1 MDKII
6 YAHSAND
13 KGELQPLNEHLTKVA
28 DMASKFTEIFA
39 SSDWA
44 YNIGILHDLGKIS
57 ADFQEKKIIKP
68 SEKEKIDHSTA
79 GAVYAVEKFKDIG
92 RVIAYCVA
100 GHHAGLADWNSEGTA
115 NAALSVRLKNKKA
128 EEILNSLK
136 DYKDYVDNN
145 SIRLKDVL
153 VPPKLNNPKRDL
165 HLWIRMLYSCLV
177 DADFLNTEKHF
188 KEDKFKKRA
197 EKIADF
203 DPISKLSEKFFDY
216 MSKNFAK
223 KDEVSA
229 VNKIRSEVLMHC
241 EESST
246 KKEGFWELSAPT
258 GSGKT
263 LSSMAFAFKHAV
275 KFNKERIIYVIP
287 YTSIIEQTSDKLKE
301 ILGGGNVIEHHSNI
315 DTDKETEEMRF
326 ACENW
331 DAPIIVTTH
340 VQFFES
346 LYAAKSSRCRKLHNV
361 VNSIIILDE
370 VQMLPPNLLEPC
382 VDALKQLVN
391 NYKTT
396 VLFSTATQPALPGI
410 DKIEKIIPD
419 SKELHD
425 RSNKLKGVNY
435 VFPKDYSSS
444 SWESVCEELKNHRQV
459 LCVVN
464 TRKDCYE
471 LYNKLTKLVPEETVI
486 HLSALMCP
494 EHRTKK
500 IDEIKEKLKEKAEV
514 RVISTQ
520 LVEAG
525 VDIDFPVVYRAFAGI
540 PSIIQTAGRCNREG
554 KLKKAEVFIF
564 MSPSKLPQGLLSKA
578 ADVTRNMIGS
588 ENFQIDKEDTSRKFY
603 EEFYKSVNSNGGEWL
618 ESLLIKNACDGEFQ
632 FSTAAKEFQIIDDKY
647 NRAVIVKY
655 GESDKLIDKLRCSV
669 RKHGKV
675 DRELQRKLQRY
686 TVNVPDSILT
696 ALKNKGLV
704 EEIHKG
710 IFIQG
715 QIKYSDKTGLNIFET
730 DIIDLPII

>member
-1 MDKII
+1 MDDKF
-6 YAHSAND
+6 YAHSAN
-13 KGELQPLNEHLTKVA
+13 KEGKCQLLSEHLINVA
-28 DMASKFTEIFA
+28 DMASKFAEIFA

-57 ADFQEKKIIKP
+57 PDFQEKRIITT
-68 SEKEKIDHSTA
+68 SKEIIDHSTA
-79 GAVYAVEKFKDIG
+79 GAVYADEKFKVIG
-92 RVIAYCVA
+92 KVIAYCIA
-100 GHHAGLADWNSEGTA
+100 GHHAGLPDWNSERTA
-115 NAALSVRLKNKKA
+115 NAALSVRLDKKANKKA
-128 EEILNSLK
+128 KEIFDRIK
-136 DYKDYVDNN
+136 DYKDYINNN
-145 SIRLKDVL
+145 SIKLRDNLA
-153 VPPKLNNPKRDL
+153 PPKLNDTGKDLHFL

-177 DADFLNTEKHF
+177 DADFLDTEKHF
-188 KEDKFKKRA
+188 NEDKSKNRGR
-197 EKIADF
+197 F
-203 DPISKLSEKFFDY
+203 DSISKLSEKFFNY
-216 MSKNFAK
+216 MSVEFAK
-223 KDEVSA
+223 PNETP
-229 VNKIRSEVLMHC
+229 VNQIRSEVRSHC

-275 KFNKERIIYVIP
+275 KFHKERIIYVIP
-287 YTSIIEQTSDKLKE
+287 YTSIIEQTSSVLKE
-301 ILGGGNVIEHHSNI
+301 ILGSDNIIEHHSNI

-346 LYAAKSSRCRKLHNV
+346 LYAAKSSRCRKLHNI

-410 DKIEKIIPD
+410 DKIEKIIPG
-419 SKELHD
+419 SKRLHD
-425 RSNKLKGVNY
+425 KLKRVNY
-435 VFPKDYSSS
+435 VFLEDHFSD
-444 SWESVCEELKNHRQV
+444 WESVCEKLKNHKQV

-471 LYNKLTKLVPEETVI
+471 LYNKLKKLVPDGTVL

-494 EHRTKK
+494 EHRTEK
-500 IDEIKEKLKEKAEV
+500 IDEIKEKLKENAEV

-520 LVEAG
+520 LIEAG

-554 KLKKAEVFIF
+554 KRKPAEEAKVFIF
-564 MSPSKLPQGLLSKA
+564 MPPSKLPQGLLSKA
-578 ADVTRNMIGS
+578 ADVTRNMMGS
-588 ENFQIDKEDTSRKFY
+588 EDFQIDKEDTSRKFY
-603 EEFYKSVNSNGGEWL
+603 EEFYKSVNSTGGEWL
-618 ESLLIKNACDGEFQ
+618 KSLLIKNACNGEFQ
-632 FSTAAKEFQIIDDKY
+632 FSTAAKEFQIIDDKC
-647 NRAVIVKY
+647 NRAVIVRYCKSN
-655 GESDKLIDKLRCSV
+655 ELINDLRCSLTCNPGRV
-669 RKHGKV
+669 N
-675 DRELQRKLQRY
+675 REKMRKLQRY

-696 ALKNKGLV
+696 TLKNKGLI
-704 EEIHKG
+704 EEIHEG

-715 QIKYSDKTGLNIFET
+715 QIKYENETGLNIFET